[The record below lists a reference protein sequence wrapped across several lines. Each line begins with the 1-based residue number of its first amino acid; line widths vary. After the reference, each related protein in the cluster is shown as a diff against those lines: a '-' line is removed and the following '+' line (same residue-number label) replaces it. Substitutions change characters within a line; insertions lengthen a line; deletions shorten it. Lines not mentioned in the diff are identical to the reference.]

1 MDAGE
6 RRLDH
11 IPNIGLTNPLTT
23 CWSRGTMVLHPSA
36 EVTMVRECVVCES
49 EFDTHSKAKR
59 LAGGLNTHCPDCSEE
74 DTPRYAGVAAGE
86 GKMSSVQILKFSN
99 TQDREAYLEY
109 WKVNSG
115 LYKGKSCQIGHGLK
129 KTPNIQFQT
138 MATFTGNTNHKGKA

>member
-1 MDAGE
+1 M
-6 RRLDH
+6 
-11 IPNIGLTNPLTT
+11 I
-23 CWSRGTMVLHPSA
+23 
-36 EVTMVRECVVCES
+36 RECVICES